1 MLIVVMGVS
10 GSGKST
16 IGKALSDRLGLR
28 FYDADDF
35 HPAENISKM
44 TNNIPLTDE
53 DRFPW
58 LEKLALKLKK
68 WHTKGGAILACSAL
82 KESYRNLLM
91 QHGNEIKWVYLEGSF
106 ELISERLANRSNHFM
121 KKELLQSQFDT
132 LEIPTYGIRADINN
146 SVSQI
151 IETVITVNIKHCRSL

>member
-10 GSGKST
+10 GCGKST
-16 IGKALSDRLGLR
+16 IGKLLAGRLGLR

-35 HPAENISKM
+35 HTLENISKM
-44 TNNIPLTDE
+44 KNNIPLTSE

-58 LEKLALKLKK
+58 LEKLALELKK
-68 WHTKGGAILACSAL
+68 WHAEGGAVLACSAL
-82 KESYRNLLM
+82 KESYRSLLK
-91 QHGNEIKWVYLEGSF
+91 QHGNQIKWVYLDGEL
-106 ELISERLANRSNHFM
+106 ELISERLANRNNHFM

-132 LEIPTYGIRADINN
+132 LEIPHYGIRADINN

-151 IETVITVNIKHCRSL
+151 IETVITQIHQ

>member
-10 GSGKST
+10 GCGKST
-16 IGKALSDRLGLR
+16 IGKLLADRLGLR

-35 HPAENISKM
+35 HTLENISKM
-44 TNNIPLTDE
+44 KNNVPLTSE

-58 LEKLALKLKK
+58 LEKLALELKK
-68 WHTKGGAILACSAL
+68 WHAEGGAVLACSAL
-82 KESYRNLLM
+82 KESYRSLLK
-91 QHGNEIKWVYLEGSF
+91 QHGNQIKWVYLDGELD
-106 ELISERLANRSNHFM
+106 LISERLANRSNHFM

-151 IETVITVNIKHCRSL
+151 IETVITQIHQ